1 MTMVKSINMAMS
13 RLQGFFYWLIF
24 GKFEPENNDFNPN
37 KGFLMERKKIQI
49 RQLKDFIII
58 IIIII
63 IIIFGVN
70 CQIFKDKFQ

>member
-37 KGFLMERKKIQI
+37 KRIFDGKK
-49 RQLKDFIII
+49 KDP
-58 IIIII
+58 
-63 IIIFGVN
+63 N
-70 CQIFKDKFQ
+70 SPA